1 MQRLDKCLLWCQS
14 PRDKLSPAACA
25 EELDHSR
32 VILTWTQIGNR
43 WAGSE
48 WWVEPPRIML
58 QKLPDDEESR
68 ELDCVF
74 LPVDLDMIALGIS
87 RQPDN
92 IKQ

>member
-1 MQRLDKCLLWCQS
+1 METDEPGVSGEWS
-14 PRDKLSPAACA
+14 PL
-25 EELDHSR
+25 
-32 VILTWTQIGNR
+32 
-43 WAGSE
+43 
-48 WWVEPPRIML
+48 RIML

-87 RQPDN
+87 RQPDS